1 MSDQRLTGLYA
12 GVPTFKERGIDLSV
26 GTWRGLGVPLGTPPE
41 VVTVLRDLTRK
52 IADDAGYKEAMAKSN
67 LLTWYQEGEQFKPF
81 MAAQSDYFKKLL
93 ATIKVDKQ

>member
-1 MSDQRLTGLYA
+1 
-12 GVPTFKERGIDLSV
+12 
-26 GTWRGLGVPLGTPPE
+26 VPLGTPPE
-41 VVTVLRDLTRK
+41 VVSYLRDATRK

-81 MAAQSDYFKKLL
+81 MAAQSEYFKKLL